1 MKHMLVSGLVVCLA
15 LSACGGQATPD
26 PAEVARL
33 VDEAVKATVA
43 AMPASE
49 PQVVEVPVTVVVVAT
64 PTPAPAT
71 STPTV
76 PSTPE
81 LYELIPPRGGLP
93 IYGDGRLERQVVGYQ
108 KEYRHPYEI
117 TEEFDK
123 FTSTTK
129 VHLVPDSD
137 EAYGGKPG
145 ALFVLYLYEGK
156 DPTPPATVVF
166 GFYSKHATW
175 KYLECHSLYFLLDG
189 KKQLA
194 VDTDHSGDVG
204 RGYVTEFV
212 SGTLTLKDFL
222 AIVSSTKVEGRLC
235 NDEFRFSLNQMC
247 ALQDFASR
255 MLPE

>member
-1 MKHMLVSGLVVCLA
+1 MKCVLACMAVVCVA
-15 LSACGGQATPD
+15 LSACGGKATPD

-76 PSTPE
+76 SSTPE
-81 LYELIPPRGGLP
+81 LYELIPPR
-93 IYGDGRLERQVVGYQ
+93 
-108 KEYRHPYEI
+108 KEYHLNPYEI

-166 GFYSKHATW
+166 GFYSKHDTW
-175 KYLECHSLYFLLDG
+175 KYLKCHSLYFLLDG
-189 KKQLA
+189 EKQMK
-194 VDTDHSGDVG
+194 VDVVHEGDVG

-212 SGTLTLKDFL
+212 LATFTLKDFL
-222 AIVSSTKVEGRLC
+222 AIVNSTKVEGRLC
-235 NDEFRFSLNQMC
+235 NDEFRFSLNQMS
-247 ALQDFASR
+247 ALRDCASR
-255 MLPE
+255 MLPAKLSNRIQR